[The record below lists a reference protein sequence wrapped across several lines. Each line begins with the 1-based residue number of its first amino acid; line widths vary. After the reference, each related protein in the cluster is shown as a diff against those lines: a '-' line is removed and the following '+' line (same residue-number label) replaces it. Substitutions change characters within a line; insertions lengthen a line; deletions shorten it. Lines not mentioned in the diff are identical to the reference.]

1 MENYTLITNYECP
14 ECQWSLNVEKDVWE
28 KFPNMH
34 EQILQYI
41 EEKVV
46 GHGKEF
52 HNISSY
58 TLYKQEE
65 LYKSID
71 SMKNS
76 EYFITP
82 DIE

>member
-1 MENYTLITNYECP
+1 MEDYTLITTYSCP
-14 ECQWSLNVEKDVWE
+14 ECQWVLNVEKDVWE

-41 EEKVV
+41 EKKVA

-58 TLYKQEE
+58 TLYKEQS
-65 LYKSID
+65 LYKTID
-71 SMKNS
+71 SANRS
-76 EYFITP
+76 DYFIVP
-82 DIE
+82 DVE